1 MEKYLGVD
9 LGDARTGL
17 AVSDSLGMLANG
29 IGNIESG
36 SINKTAEEAMRQ
48 IKEKHYATKFL
59 NRGKRIMLIGANFDS
74 EKGQLTDWLKE
85 EVR

>member
-1 MEKYLGVD
+1 MD
-9 LGDARTGL
+9 
-17 AVSDSLGMLANG
+17 
-29 IGNIESG
+29 
-36 SINKTAEEAMRQ
+36 KTAEGAMRQ
-48 IKEKHYATKFL
+48 IKEKHYAAKFL